1 MKKIISVFA
10 AAAVL
15 ATLSVGCGSEEAPD
29 ELDLLI
35 DQLQTTHL
43 NTSSPEDSAESEEV
57 NPYKSLTG
65 TVISFTETDITVK
78 SDGKELKFII
88 NEETQILGGTPSAAN
103 AVTVT
108 YCEPEKKS
116 KGTVA
121 NVITIVG
128 SSNKN
133 EEITSDASLSD
144 SVIPQDADSS
154 SAEASSDTFTE
165 KETVTQTE
173 TQTDVQTET
182 QTNAQ
187 TETQTDTQTET
198 QINAQTEI

>member
-1 MKKIISVFA
+1 MKKIILLFS

-15 ATLSVGCGSEEAPD
+15 ATLLTGCGSEEAPD

-35 DQLQTTHL
+35 EQLQTTHL
-43 NTSSPEDSAESEEV
+43 NTASPSDTDEPEEV

-78 SDGKELKFII
+78 SDGKESKFII
-88 NEETQILGGTPSAAN
+88 NEETQILGGTPSATN

-121 NVITIVG
+121 NVITVVG
-128 SSNKN
+128 SSDEK
-133 EEITSDASLSD
+133 EENTSDVSSSD
-144 SVIPQDADSS
+144 SVISPETDISEEEFSD
-154 SAEASSDTFTE
+154 EASSDTFTE

-173 TQTDVQTET
+173 TSAD
-182 QTNAQ
+182 
-187 TETQTDTQTET
+187 DQTET